1 MKCGMGLIV
10 CILMT
15 CRSVSP
21 RTVAAYLA
29 ETDKIS
35 KTLGPIKATGY
46 NVGIVR
52 YEYNFPSNI
61 IIDDGNRKTTQN
73 VTRVYWEHSWH
84 PPVPKSVDVIPQHD
98 TLPGYVQ

>member
-1 MKCGMGLIV
+1 MGLIV
-10 CILMT
+10 YILMT
-15 CRSVSP
+15 CLLVSP
-21 RTVAAYLA
+21 RTVAAYLS

-35 KTLGPIKATGY
+35 KRLGPIKATGY

-52 YEYNFPSNI
+52 YEYNFPYNI

-73 VTRVYWEHSWH
+73 VTRVYLEHSWL
-84 PPVPKSVDVIPQHD
+84 PPPKSVDIIPQHD